1 MRKAARKKL
10 IFKAPAPRK
19 GPQVHRPAKGKGSFR
34 RKARRRREGRRP
46 PSALDQ

>member
-1 MRKAARKKL
+1 MRKPRPKKL

-34 RKARRRREGRRP
+34 RKARTPRREGNG
-46 PSALDQ
+46 AA